1 MIAGALLTGKE
12 VFQYNRK
19 NFFFDKK
26 LRQVRD
32 FQEQDMRV
40 EQFKLYREDVRDLVE
55 LTVSKMDL
63 YMVLAALLADKT
75 FMMICKSHEALP
87 PNAPEW
93 AVALN
98 ALSLGSA
105 VFYLLL
111 SLWLA
116 MYASVSAT
124 SFGTR
129 LLTQFVRLPVASEQQ
144 IGASTAKGA
153 DFEGAGLAQMGRI
166 PLISSSSHTMTP
178 GGLVSTVAK
187 NVARRTVTRLSQSP
201 PPGPTSQDSARS
213 FDTVDT
219 VLTDATGSDAAP
231 QTIDDPQNLV
241 PSAMLDHIRL
251 YRRVQLNWQ
260 AYDAY
265 ARVSLFVGANSLLY
279 SCLYWSLGQFL
290 NSNQQDAAIVPAMG
304 VAAIFSTIQLVLA
317 RLDLR
322 LQRKEVVGLGILLA
336 MMPLFT
342 TIGLLVHKKQHRGAS
357 DSASSWLEAV
367 QNGCALMS
375 HGLHSVVLVILM
387 IAARPDFCDSDED
400 ALLPGKFR
408 STLFLD
414 VFGWLVN
421 PSGPG
426 ARSSAVAPEP
436 TDNTSDTHSEA
447 GASSAYTALSAASTA
462 WNWFS
467 RGAGDTPPSHLELE
481 ESDAKEA
488 RRLLLPPNEKE
499 KESNRD
505 GALPYIGAVGSA
517 AGGASG
523 AASGS
528 ASGSADVGH
537 ADAPTINRLR
547 HTSTRLSNNAKSVT
561 FGSEDEADEESY
573 NAGPEALPLQQM
585 EDVNRPDVDTAT
597 TMGGVA
603 PPRQVKHV
611 QKYLPG
617 QTPWR
622 VFCWGTC
629 TILIIWVSSTIWAL
643 TKMLPG
649 VSGWEPHNP
658 TLLDEI
664 ETHFRHNLL
673 QNRTV
678 EAACGSLPLPRDS
691 TMWLTTLS
699 RQGSADP
706 VAVRHERMVAEGGCS
721 LRRPTLDV
729 AMACDEENRRCVAA
743 LLRPGGREVSLCR
756 VVRRGGPDG
765 HVRLMSA
772 TSVRVMVGA
781 PSLQQLGLA
790 VAVDGKRGLL
800 DSLRFYGRGADGS
813 LLMFRADQFEGGYG
827 RLIPEAEIEGP
838 TSISAT
844 SQGSVSRAAL
854 EEGERLFA
862 TSSVLVML
870 TARDGGRRRASE
882 DAAIVCEAAH
892 GQVVLGSCR
901 VGGALLGAG
910 LELKSVDLLSGTRAA
925 WKLPMNASGREEA
938 LISGLCGKSV

>member
-144 IGASTAKGA
+144 IGASTAKGV

-166 PLISSSSHTMTP
+166 PLISGSSHTMTP

-187 NVARRTVTRLSQSP
+187 NVAKRAVTRLNQSSPRAPSSQA
-201 PPGPTSQDSARS
+201 DAARS

-219 VLTDATGSDAAP
+219 VLTDATDSDAPP

-290 NSNQQDAAIVPAMG
+290 NSKQEDAAIVPAMG

-322 LQRKEVVGLGILLA
+322 LQRKEVIGLGILLS

-342 TIGLLVHKKQHRGAS
+342 TIGLLVHKKQHAK
-357 DSASSWLEAV
+357 DSEFASSWLEAV

-375 HGLHSVVLVILM
+375 HGLHSVVLVTLM
-387 IAARPDFCDSDED
+387 IAARPDFCETDED

-447 GASSAYTALSAASTA
+447 GASSAFTALSAASTA

-467 RGAGDTPPSHLELE
+467 KGAGETPPAHLELQ

-499 KESNRD
+499 TESSR
-505 GALPYIGAVGSA
+505 GGSLPYIGAVGSA

-523 AASGS
+523 SISGS
-528 ASGSADVGH
+528 VDVAHSDG
-537 ADAPTINRLR
+537 PSNNRLR
-547 HTSTRLSNNAKSVT
+547 GASNRMSNNAKSVT

-643 TKMLPG
+643 SKMLPG
-649 VSGWEPHNP
+649 VSGWEPRNP
-658 TLLDEI
+658 TLLDEF

-699 RQGSADP
+699 RQGSADQ

-765 HVRLMSA
+765 RVRLMSA

-813 LLMFRADQFEGGYG
+813 LLMFRADQFVGGYG
-827 RLIPEAEIEGP
+827 RLIPQAEIEGP
-838 TSISAT
+838 ASISAT

-882 DAAIVCEAAH
+882 DAASVCEAAH
-892 GQVVLGSCR
+892 GQVVLESCR
-901 VGGALLGAG
+901 VGGALLVAG
-910 LELKSVDLLSGTRAA
+910 LELKSVDLLSGTSAA

-938 LISGLCGKSV
+938 LILGLCGKSV